1 MGTEYTRVGFIGLG
15 AMGKHMVEQLAL
27 KLPSEAQIYVY
38 DVVDAAIDGIV
49 TRYPGRMVHATSPKN
64 VVENSVRAIVHP
76 TLLLSE
82 TKIRS

>member
-38 DVVDAAIDGIV
+38 DVVEAAIDDIV
-49 TRYPGRMVHATSPKN
+49 ARYPGRMVRATSPRN
-64 VVENSVRAIVHP
+64 VAENSVRTIVYP
-76 TLLLSE
+76 TFL
-82 TKIRS
+82 